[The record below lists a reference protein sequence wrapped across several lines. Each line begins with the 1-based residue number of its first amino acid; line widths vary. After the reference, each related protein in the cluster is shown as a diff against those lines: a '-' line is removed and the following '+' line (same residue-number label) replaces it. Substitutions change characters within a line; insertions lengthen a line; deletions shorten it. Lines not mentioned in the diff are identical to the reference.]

1 MTTVHEGRRTF
12 RESGT
17 ARRLDEEERHRVV
30 AAFGQ
35 YLETIPEDKRFD
47 RDLFYELLDV
57 VGKSGFG
64 IGSAGLPAYNLLV
77 EGFSQVLDNDVVLS
91 MKQGN
96 VPAAS
101 RFVDAREARD
111 YFRHEGHRT
120 VVSRRAL
127 QAHADPLLGYTEID
141 GVGYVVA
148 ELSPYEVDL
157 DWTDL
162 TEPDQIAEVVELL
175 GRATAKIHCPPDEDS
190 EHDLVEFQVED
201 AIAESLQGGAA
212 TSPRGSSRRAP
223 GTPIGC
229 APTTSCSSTP
239 SGTHR
244 RLGDV
249 TTGAGPAGTIGSRAL
264 PPAASRP

>member
-77 EGFSQVLDNDVVLS
+77 EGFSQALDNDVVLS

-175 GRATAKIHCPPDEDS
+175 GRATAKIHCAPDEDS

-201 AIAESLQGGAA
+201 AIAESPQGRRGDLAAWLVAEGARYADRVRADHELFVNAFREGRIGVSA
-212 TSPRGSSRRAP
+212 T
-223 GTPIGC
+223 
-229 APTTSCSSTP
+229 
-239 SGTHR
+239 
-244 RLGDV
+244 
-249 TTGAGPAGTIGSRAL
+249 
-264 PPAASRP
+264 